1 MDKRNIPGYPTRLLV
16 PLPPYPD
23 LIEKVREK
31 ARKCFTKEPL
41 YYESDVFE
49 GYLIP
54 WRTWYGFDGED
65 SVKVGRFRSHLENQ
79 LDEFFKDDY
88 EKEALFVDW
97 LGEDNFEYLD
107 LTNRKQYSEIFSN
120 RYENGEACITVY
132 SDFLRI
138 TLGNYMRDVGFNDPP
153 QMIQWIKGD
162 AIPIF
167 EKLKLRGLYDINQN
181 YPDVGA

>member
-1 MDKRNIPGYPTRLLV
+1 MDENSKLLI
-16 PLPPYPD
+16 PLPPSPS

-31 ARKCFTKEPL
+31 ARKCFTKEPVYL
-41 YYESDVFE
+41 DNGIFE

-65 SVKVGRFRSHLENQ
+65 DVKVGRFRSFLENQ

-97 LGEDNFEYLD
+97 VNEDIFDYID
-107 LTNRKQYSEIFSN
+107 LTNHKQYNEIFSN

-132 SDFLRI
+132 HDFLRI
-138 TLGNYMRDVGFNDPP
+138 TLENNMRDVGFNDPS
-153 QMIQWIKGD
+153 QMKKWMKND
-162 AIPIF
+162 TLPIF
-167 EKLKLRGLYDINQN
+167 KKLKLRGLYDIKQN

>member
-1 MDKRNIPGYPTRLLV
+1 MDDHYKLLI
-16 PLPPYPD
+16 PLPPSPS
-23 LIEKVREK
+23 LIEKVKEK
-31 ARKCFTKEPL
+31 ARKCFTKEPVYL
-41 YYESDVFE
+41 DNGIFE

-65 SVKVGRFRSHLENQ
+65 GVKVGRFRSFLENQ

-97 LGEDNFEYLD
+97 MDEDIFDYID
-107 LTNRKQYSEIFSN
+107 LTNHKQYSEIFSN

-138 TLGNYMRDVGFNDPP
+138 TLENNMRDVGFNDPP
-153 QMIQWIKGD
+153 QMCKWIKGD

-181 YPDVGA
+181 YQDVGA